1 MTRAAPEHV
10 LVIHRWRDG
19 GPLYERYLDH
29 LVLDVSYIATS
40 AAATSVPRTA
50 AGVEVVHRTDDLAA
64 LATAAARLRQRV
76 GPPTRIVALADA
88 DSDVAAELRVLLGCP
103 GETPASQ
110 ALLRDRHAMLTAVAA
125 AGLRVPPFAVVS
137 QSSDAMRLLA
147 EEQVPLLLT
156 TRFGSASAQELLV
169 ESPADAERLGGP
181 LAEPMVAK
189 AVGSARRYSVDG
201 IWDGNRLL
209 YWRSARYLSP
219 AGGLPGGSSDG
230 WLGSIELDGT
240 EATGTGS
247 DRLGSDRLGSDRLG
261 SAGLPTRLADFATA
275 ALSVLVKRPAVVH
288 VAVFDQAIAG
298 GEPRLGFDWASTGL
312 AGGELPLLWQEVHG
326 VDLAAAAIASQL
338 DRPLPQ
344 LGTPG
349 AGQVGGWLQIF
360 PTVPPPCRVTS
371 VDFSPGEWA
380 PYAMALPRV
389 GELIPAG
396 ERVAASLRFR
406 AAGTAEL
413 ERAMRAAA
421 GNLRLAC
428 SPL

>member
-1 MTRAAPEHV
+1 
-10 LVIHRWRDG
+10 
-19 GPLYERYLDH
+19 
-29 LVLDVSYIATS
+29 
-40 AAATSVPRTA
+40 
-50 AGVEVVHRTDDLAA
+50 
-64 LATAAARLRQRV
+64 
-76 GPPTRIVALADA
+76 
-88 DSDVAAELRVLLGCP
+88 
-103 GETPASQ
+103 
-110 ALLRDRHAMLTAVAA
+110 MLTAVAA
-125 AGLRVPPFAVVS
+125 AGLRVPPFTVVS

-156 TRFGSASAQELLV
+156 TRFGSANTPELLV
-169 ESPADAERLGGP
+169 ESPDDAERLGGP
-181 LAEPMVAK
+181 LAEPMLAK

-209 YWRSARYLSP
+209 YWRSARYLGP
-219 AGGLPGGSSDG
+219 AGGWPGDSSGG
-230 WLGSIELDGT
+230 WLGSIELDST
-240 EATGTGS
+240 EAAGT
-247 DRLGSDRLGSDRLG
+247 GSDRLG

-288 VAVFDQAIAG
+288 VAMFDQAVAG
-298 GEPRLGFDWASTGL
+298 GEPRLSFDWASTGL

-344 LGTPG
+344 LRTAG

-371 VDFSPGEWA
+371 IDFSPGEWA

-413 ERAMRAAA
+413 ERAIRAAV

-428 SPL
+428 SPP